1 MLVIHEWQNQNDSSR
16 DADQN
21 ALNDHLTELE
31 VNQVKL
37 EEVLGTYYSHPLLRV
52 VGSPVNMCQTCIML
66 TWLP

>member
-37 EEVLGTYYSHPLLRV
+37 EEVLGTYYSHPLPRIA
-52 VGSPVNMCQTCIML
+52 GSSMNI
-66 TWLP
+66 